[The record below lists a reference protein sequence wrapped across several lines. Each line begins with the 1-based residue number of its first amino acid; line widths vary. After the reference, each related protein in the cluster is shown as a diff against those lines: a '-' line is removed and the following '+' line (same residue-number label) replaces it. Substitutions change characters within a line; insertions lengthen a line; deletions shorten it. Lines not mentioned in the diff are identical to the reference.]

1 MSESIPTLQGI
12 FSSKLFHD
20 LLILHGGS
28 LRLVRTYKAGQ
39 TILQSLIGG
48 RERTS
53 KNNVIQA
60 ITKI

>member
-1 MSESIPTLQGI
+1 MNESIPTLQDI
-12 FSSKLFHD
+12 FSSKLF
-20 LLILHGGS
+20 HGGS

-39 TILQSLIGG
+39 TILLSLIGG

-60 ITKI
+60 ITKL